1 MLSIKLTEVAD
12 LKCQD
17 IPGHKTNLT
26 SPLFIEVPVSSQ
38 ESDWSCICVL
48 YQARK
53 VSGHACVLYQ
63 ARKVS
68 GHVYVCYTKPGK

>member
-17 IPGHKTNLT
+17 IPGHKTSLT

-38 ESDWSCICVL
+38 ESEWSCICVL
-48 YQARK
+48 
-53 VSGHACVLYQ
+53 CQ

>member
-17 IPGHKTNLT
+17 IPGHKTSLA

-38 ESDWSCICVL
+38 ESEWSRHI
-48 YQARK
+48 YYITPNTHIHD
-53 VSGHACVLYQ
+53 S
-63 ARKVS
+63 
-68 GHVYVCYTKPGK
+68 